1 MGQEKLV
8 HPSMRLVH
16 SSVRKVIGFLFQ
28 ICFRLVWVLVL
39 FSFVIVVG
47 LLSVAL
53 SVGLWIP
60 SLGWSWKIWE
70 LTEEFISYLESKG
83 FFSVLDVE
91 VAKEK

>member
-1 MGQEKLV
+1 
-8 HPSMRLVH
+8 
-16 SSVRKVIGFLFQ
+16 
-28 ICFRLVWVLVL
+28 
-39 FSFVIVVG
+39 VIVVG